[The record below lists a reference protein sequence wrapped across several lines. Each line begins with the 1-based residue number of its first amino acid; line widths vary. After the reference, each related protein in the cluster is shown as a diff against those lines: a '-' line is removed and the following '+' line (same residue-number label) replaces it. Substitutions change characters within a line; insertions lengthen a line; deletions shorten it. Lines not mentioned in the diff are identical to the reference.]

1 MKLEDVGIARDE
13 REGRSVHTSAT
24 TGPNRTLEEATT
36 AALTSL
42 VRTAD
47 ETDLVVDAATLT
59 TQVKTMRVQGSAPRV
74 ILMVV
79 AYAIAYPA

>member
-24 TGPNRTLEEATT
+24 TGVNRTLEEATA

-47 ETDLVVDAATLT
+47 ENDLIVDITTLA
-59 TQVKTMRVQGSAPRV
+59 TQVKTMRAPGRAV
-74 ILMVV
+74 LMVIATAV
-79 AYAIAYPA
+79 AYPAS

>member
-13 REGRSVHTSAT
+13 REGRSMHTSAT
-24 TGPNRTLEEATT
+24 TGPNRTIEEATT

-47 ETDLVVDAATLT
+47 ENDLIVDTTTLT
-59 TQVKTMRVQGSAPRV
+59 TQVKTIRTPRGSTI

-79 AYAIAYPA
+79 AFAIAYPA